1 VSYKTAEIAVIRHGP
16 TEWSVARRFAGSI
29 DLPLT
34 DAGREA
40 TRAARA
46 RIDAARFDEVIS
58 SPLVRARETAELLGA
73 APRIDERLRERDYG
87 EFEGLTTAEIRE
99 RVPGWNVW
107 ADDVPGGES
116 LADFTARVDAVVAEL
131 RERESGAVLL
141 VTHAHWMRLF
151 AARWLG
157 LGPEGAA
164 LFRASELGLTRL
176 GWEREN
182 PVMLT
187 WNCT

>member
-1 VSYKTAEIAVIRHGP
+1 MGR
-16 TEWSVARRFAGSI
+16 VALVLVLFAI
-29 DLPLT
+29 LVLYVNPVVNF
-34 DAGREA
+34 
-40 TRAARA
+40 
-46 RIDAARFDEVIS
+46 IDAYRDSKAES
-58 SPLVRARETAELLGA
+58 AQLAEL
-73 APRIDERLRERDYG
+73 RRENERLRERDYG

>member
-1 VSYKTAEIAVIRHGP
+1 VSHKTAEIAVIRHGP

-34 DAGREA
+34 EAGREA
-40 TRAARA
+40 TRAARD
-46 RIDAARFDEVIS
+46 RIDVGRFDEVIS
-58 SPLVRARETAELLGA
+58 SPLMRARETAEILGA
-73 APRIDERLRERDYG
+73 VPRIDERLRERDYG

-107 ADDVPGGES
+107 TDDVPGGEPMGE
-116 LADFTARVDAVVAEL
+116 FTARVDEVVAEL
-131 RERESGAVLL
+131 RGRESGAVLL

-151 AARWLG
+151 TARWLG
-157 LGPEGAA
+157 LDAEGAA

-182 PVMLT
+182 PVVLT